1 MTTPIK
7 VMVTQKQAAKI
18 AQGHSI
24 ITIQVRRKAGEA
36 AVWYRANLTAVQEIK
51 PPYISE
57 DFSELHGDGFKPPEL
72 AMYDHALREATGLIG
87 HDDMTSRPELPIG
100 RQLFAGRF
108 AGVYAL
114 GEKPKLTAAKPY
126 AIWNTANPPGKHW
139 RAMAHDPSGSDI
151 VYDPLG
157 GGVGTDPDAEQSDVE
172 QNCGQRALAFLI
184 VCDRDG
190 LAVARKI

>member
-1 MTTPIK
+1 MTPIK

-18 AQGHSI
+18 AQGRST

-36 AVWYRANLTAVQEIK
+36 PVRYRANLTGVSEIK

-57 DFSELHGDGFKPPEL
+57 DLSELHGGGFKPPEL
-72 AMYDHALREATGLIG
+72 AMYDHALQIATGKIG
-87 HDDMTSRPELPIG
+87 HEDMTSRPELRAIG

-139 RAMAHDPSGSDI
+139 RAMVHDPSGSDI